1 MTEIMAAF
9 SWRDA
14 LDIVLVTAIL
24 YRIFVMFRGTRAVQM
39 LVGLA
44 VLLGVMAVARKL
56 ELRTLGWLLDDLWSY
71 GMIAL
76 LVLFQ
81 PELRQALTRVG
92 QGRLVQ
98 RLLGTSRQERAHV
111 VDEITSAVSV
121 LAARRT
127 GALVIVERATGIRQY
142 AELGVGID
150 AIVSSDLLVSVFQP
164 ASPLHDG
171 AVIIQGSRIVAAG
184 CFLPLSRSTHLGPS
198 LGTRHRAAIGITEEA
213 DAVALT
219 VSEETGR
226 VSLAVDGH
234 LERFDDVELIGARL
248 HELLKSS
255 SSRTR
260 PGVVVRSFRR
270 LTSRAANR
278 REAL

>member
-1 MTEIMAAF
+1 MSEILAVF

-14 LDIVLVTAIL
+14 VDIALVAAIL
-24 YRIFVMFRGTRAVQM
+24 YRVFVMFRGTRAVQM

-56 ELRTLGWLLDDLWSY
+56 ELRTLGWLLDDLWSFW
-71 GMIAL
+71 MIAL
-76 LVLFQ
+76 VVLFQ

-98 RLLGTSRQERAHV
+98 RLLGTSREERAHV
-111 VDEITSAVSV
+111 VDEITNAVSV

-150 AIVSSDLLVSVFQP
+150 AIVSSDLLVSLFQP

-171 AVIIQGSRIVAAG
+171 AVIIQGSRIIAAG
-184 CFLPLSRSTHLGPS
+184 CFLPLSRSIHVGPS
-198 LGTRHRAAIGITEEA
+198 LGTRHRAAIGISEEA

-234 LERFDDVELIGARL
+234 LERFDDVEQVRARL
-248 HELLKSS
+248 HELLGSS

-260 PGVVVRSFRR
+260 PGRVARSVRR
-270 LTSRAANR
+270 LTSRAADR